1 MMLQRKST
9 YLTRDC
15 LRRSPDFHAGIDNKD
30 KIDYLHRTKFGGH
43 MRTLV
48 WSLILFFSFGS
59 IARAQDKLPDTP
71 TDDEINLMLSQLERA
86 MDQYEVLIIQEDKL
100 LAGVHEAD
108 TTTDK
113 RLVDLWKMLN
123 KGLRGSP
130 QKFNS
135 QGGFDLLILIDDA
148 ARNAALAATNA
159 SKQTTQE
166 IIAGRTEKAELL
178 VTLMQNASGTS
189 TLLYTV
195 SENCTALYQKYL
207 TFLHAFVYKAT
218 EALNSRSGNRPKNK

>member
-1 MMLQRKST
+1 M
-9 YLTRDC
+9 C
-15 LRRSPDFHAGIDNKD
+15 
-30 KIDYLHRTKFGGH
+30 
-43 MRTLV
+43 
-48 WSLILFFSFGS
+48 FSFGA
-59 IARAQDKLPDTP
+59 IARGQDKLPNTP
-71 TDDEINLMLSQLERA
+71 TDDEINLMLTQLERA
-86 MDQYEVLIIQEDKL
+86 MDQYEVLITQEDKL

-113 RLVDLWKMLN
+113 RLIDLWKTLD

-135 QGGFDLLILIDDA
+135 QGGFDLLILVDDA

-166 IIAGRTEKAELL
+166 VIAGRTQKAELM

-195 SENCTALYQKYL
+195 SENCTALYQRYL
-207 TFLHAFVYKAT
+207 TFLHAFVDKAV
-218 EALNSRSGNRPKNK
+218 EALNSRSDNKPKNR